1 MSWTKENSFDKSL
14 LSQLPPSW
22 PNEMLVKVLSSLN
35 YSPIVGALSKPIRVF
50 EVGIFSGNNAR
61 FLLENGYTVSG
72 SELNEE
78 MVDLGIQN
86 LTRLGYEVPPIGIGE
101 NTKLPALDSEFDLLI
116 SINTIHYS
124 SGSKSALALQEFSR
138 IIRKGGYAVV
148 ETPGSEHFAVRAAK
162 RKQELI
168 WEWHA
173 GGFREG
179 QDFGFFDS
187 MEHYRGKLLE
197 HFEEVEVCRRIEE
210 YPDVTLEFWMAICK
224 K

>member
-1 MSWTKENSFDKSL
+1 MNWNQENSFDKSL
-14 LSQLPPSW
+14 LSKFPPSW

-35 YSPIVGALSKPIRVF
+35 YSPIVGTLSKPIKVF

-61 FLLENGYTVSG
+61 FLLENGYEVSG

-78 MVDLGIQN
+78 MIELGIRN
-86 LTRLGYEVPPIGIGE
+86 LTRLGYEVPPIGVGE
-101 NTKLPALDSEFDLLI
+101 NTNLPPGDSIFDLLV

-124 SGSKSALALQEFSR
+124 SGTQNAVALQEFSR
-138 IIRKGGYAVV
+138 IIRKGGYAVI
-148 ETPGSEHFAVRAAK
+148 ETPGSEHFAVKAAK

-179 QDFGFFDS
+179 QDFGFYDS
-187 MEHYRGKLLE
+187 IEHYRTKLLE
-197 HFEEVEVCRRIEE
+197 HFEDVEICRRIEE
-210 YPDVTLEFWMAICK
+210 YPRVKLEFWMAVCK